1 MRKVLFHELGH
12 LVSHAGLFTGTC
24 LSCGEE
30 ALFNWRDFPES
41 STEVKE
47 HFAQIGAYTAILDL
61 KDEKL
66 EGAMLRLSKR

>member
-1 MRKVLFHELGH
+1 
-12 LVSHAGLFTGTC
+12 

-47 HFAQIGAYTAILDL
+47 HFAEVGAYTAILDL
-61 KDEKL
+61 KDAKL
-66 EGAMLRLSKR
+66 EGAMLVQTALMHTEPNLLFRTSY